1 MMKKAGTS
9 RKSILAAS
17 RQLVAEK
24 GLAAVNMRSVGK
36 ACDLAL
42 GSIYYYFP
50 SKDDLLLATIASVW
64 DDIFSWEGPDY
75 APSADP
81 SDSSFPA
88 YIAQFFAHLSE
99 GIARYPHFFTIHSLS
114 FSERGQAKGS
124 STMRRY
130 LAEIEGRMAQALE
143 RDEGVSP
150 RAFSGDF
157 TEEVFI
163 DMVLTTMIAFLVQRK
178 DDPSALVEMVRRS
191 LYFPE

>member
-1 MMKKAGTS
+1 MKNAGTS
-9 RKSILAAS
+9 KESILVAS
-17 RQLVAEK
+17 RKLVAEK

-64 DDIFSWEGPDY
+64 DDIFSWEGPDFV
-75 APSADP
+75 PS
-81 SDSSFPA
+81 SDHANFSFPA
-88 YIAQFFAHLSE
+88 YIAQFFDHLAE

-124 STMRRY
+124 STMRQY
-130 LAEIEGRMAQALE
+130 LAEIEGRMTLALK
-143 RDEGVSP
+143 RDKGVSP
-150 RAFSGDF
+150 RAFSRDF
-157 TEEVFI
+157 TEEAFI
-163 DMVLTTMIAFLVQRK
+163 DMVLTTMIALLVQKK

>member
-1 MMKKAGTS
+1 MMKNPGTS
-9 RKSILAAS
+9 RRSILAAS
-17 RQLVAEK
+17 RKLVEEK

-64 DDIFSWEGPDY
+64 DDIFSWEGPDL
-75 APSADP
+75 APPADP
-81 SDSSFPA
+81 SFPA
-88 YIAQFFAHLSE
+88 YIAQFFDHLAE

-114 FSERGQAKGS
+114 FSERGQEKGS
-124 STMRRY
+124 SIMRQY
-130 LAEIEGRMAQALE
+130 LASIEGGMALALE
-143 RDEGVSP
+143 RDKGVSP

-157 TEEVFI
+157 TEEAFI
-163 DMVLTTMIAFLVQRK
+163 DMVLTTMIALLVQRK
-178 DDPSALVEMVRRS
+178 DDPSALVEMIRRS